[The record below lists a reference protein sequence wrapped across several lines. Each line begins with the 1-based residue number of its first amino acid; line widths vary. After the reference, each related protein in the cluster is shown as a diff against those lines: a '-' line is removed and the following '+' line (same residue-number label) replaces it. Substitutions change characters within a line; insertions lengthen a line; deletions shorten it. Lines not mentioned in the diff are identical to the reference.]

1 MTRTWAPRAARRLR
15 TAGVAGFVRAATAGT
30 LLGLSGLS
38 ATCALPGHREP
49 ALGRAGSGQ
58 IRIEVINRNFS
69 DATLWAISPGG
80 RQRLGIVTGK
90 TDATFTLDWDFS
102 QPLQIEIDLL
112 AGERCV
118 TAPLQVDPGDV
129 LELQIEVELR
139 RTAFCR

>member
-1 MTRTWAPRAARRLR
+1 MTRSRRFPASGRSPAAQCASFTRAAV
-15 TAGVAGFVRAATAGT
+15 TAALLFPGGACT
-30 LLGLSGLS
+30 LF
-38 ATCALPGHREP
+38 GHREP
-49 ALGRAGSGQ
+49 ALRVAGNER

-69 DATLWAISPGG
+69 DATLWAISTGG

-129 LELQIEVELR
+129 LELQIDVELR
-139 RTAFCR
+139 RSAFCR

>member
-1 MTRTWAPRAARRLR
+1 MTGTCAARGARR
-15 TAGVAGFVRAATAGT
+15 SPTGGVAAFVRAAVAGT
-30 LLGLSGLS
+30 LLLLGS
-38 ATCALPGHREP
+38 ACTLFGRREP

-69 DATLWAISPGG
+69 DATLWAISRSG

-90 TDATFTLDWDFS
+90 TDASFTLDWDFP
-102 QPLQIEIDLL
+102 QPLQIEIHLL

-139 RTAFCR
+139 RSAFCR